1 MDTYNE
7 HWKNFAETQPPVE
20 VPSLHGAEQYLT
32 PVDRWHKL
40 IGGGFLAALAVA
52 TVAQIFVL
60 HLPLRTHFPT
70 PNIAAASLLTWI
82 TVGLLIFSLFR
93 VLSGLRSPQG
103 HPRRDASGRGAVYEG
118 FCGALGPLGLRRG

>member
-70 PNIAAASLLTWI
+70 PKIAAASLLTSTQTFAGAI
-82 TVGLLIFSLFR
+82 SRATQSCA
-93 VLSGLRSPQG
+93 
-103 HPRRDASGRGAVYEG
+103 HAAHRR
-118 FCGALGPLGLRRG
+118 L